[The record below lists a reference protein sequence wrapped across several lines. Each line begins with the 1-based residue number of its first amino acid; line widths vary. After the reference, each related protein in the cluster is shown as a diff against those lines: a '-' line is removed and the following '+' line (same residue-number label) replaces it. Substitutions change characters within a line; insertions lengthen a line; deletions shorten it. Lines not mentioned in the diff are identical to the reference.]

1 MCLIGEKSAVLTRR
15 KSMIPQPSTDVV
27 ASLGQFVRSDKAKRL
42 VMNSIAFSL
51 TPKQIAEMIDDFNAI
66 DVDQNGVITMDE
78 LKNAITGVN
87 AQNSGRLLT
96 NTLPTLESLGISP
109 TVEINYSE
117 FIAAAM
123 CK

>member
-1 MCLIGEKSAVLTRR
+1 MLTRR

-27 ASLGQFVRSDKAKRL
+27 ASLGQFVRCDKAKKL

-66 DVDQNGVITMDE
+66 DVDQNGIITMDE
-78 LKNAITGVN
+78 LKNAISGVN
-87 AQNSGRLLT
+87 SQNSGRLLT
-96 NTLPTLESLGISP
+96 TTLPTLESLGIGENI
-109 TVEINYSE
+109 EINYSE